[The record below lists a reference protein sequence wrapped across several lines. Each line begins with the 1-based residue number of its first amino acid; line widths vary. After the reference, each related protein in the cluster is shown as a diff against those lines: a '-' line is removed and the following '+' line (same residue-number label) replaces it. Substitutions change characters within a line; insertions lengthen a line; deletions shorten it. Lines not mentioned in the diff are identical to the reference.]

1 MIDLSLKRQDSFEVL
16 GRCLDLYI
24 PTWMH
29 FVPTVNALQDV
40 SRSPL
45 RDTYLDISVGY
56 TGAIHVTRL
65 NVLVY
70 QSFFTFVEVSN
81 EDCIIWSGKKP
92 PRSVASY
99 WRPCS
104 GDEKQKRSGLSLL
117 SSLDSQVTSFSF
129 CLPLNVCCWT
139 TQPSSFCLFK

>member
-1 MIDLSLKRQDSFEVL
+1 
-16 GRCLDLYI
+16 
-24 PTWMH
+24 MH

-81 EDCIIWSGKKP
+81 EDCII
-92 PRSVASY
+92 
-99 WRPCS
+99 
-104 GDEKQKRSGLSLL
+104 
-117 SSLDSQVTSFSF
+117 
-129 CLPLNVCCWT
+129 
-139 TQPSSFCLFK
+139 